1 MNTDEIYAKIL
12 AAEYAPKTSRKIIA
26 LRKLDMRAKQ
36 PAVIFAY
43 MLGITAVLIF
53 GIGICLLTIYFITPE
68 SLQLCLGLLCFAVGL
83 LAMSFN
89 CQLFKKTLQ
98 KAKQRY
104 AFEIVELAKEICE
117 HDIYQ

>member
-1 MNTDEIYAKIL
+1 MNTDEIYAKLL

-26 LRKLDMRAKQ
+26 LRKLDRKAKQ
-36 PAVIFAY
+36 TAVTFAY
-43 MLGITAVLIF
+43 IFGITAALIF
-53 GIGICLLTIYFITPE
+53 GMGTCLLAIYFITPT
-68 SLQLCLGLLCFAVGL
+68 SLRLHLCLLFFAVGF

-89 CQLFKKTLQ
+89 CPLFKKILK

-117 HDIYQ
+117 YDI